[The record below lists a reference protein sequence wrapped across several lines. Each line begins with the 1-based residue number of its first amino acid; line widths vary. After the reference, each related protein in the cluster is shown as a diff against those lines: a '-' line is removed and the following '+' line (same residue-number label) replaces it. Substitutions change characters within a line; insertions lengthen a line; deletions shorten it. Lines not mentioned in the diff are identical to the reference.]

1 MPRTCRRKKRQ
12 PGRPSKYKASTAKRI
27 CSGVARGYSREGAAA
42 LGGISKDTLFQ
53 WARRF
58 PAFSAALERA
68 DAKFEAQC
76 VKQISA
82 AGKVKRNWCASAWLL
97 ERKHPGRWG
106 RIDRVQVQHTEPAA
120 IPLPEEYIGAILRAL
135 GCGQPLIPIRRPDSR
150 PVIDVEA
157 VPAAELPEHS
167 AEDVRDSDGLPI
179 LPDPEDPKV
188 KEMLGRQAPV

>member
-42 LGGISKDTLFQ
+42 LGGISKETLFQ

-82 AGKVKRNWCASAWLL
+82 AGKVKRNWTANAWLL
-97 ERKHPGRWG
+97 ERKNPGTWG
-106 RIDRVQVQHTEPAA
+106 RIDRVQVQHTEPTAV
-120 IPLPEEYIGAILRAL
+120 PLPDEYVRAILRAL
-135 GCGQPLIPIRRPDSR
+135 GCGQKLVPIRR

-157 VPAAELPEHS
+157 VPAELPEHS

-188 KEMLGRQAPV
+188 KEMLGRQTPV